1 MEQGQLQT
9 RNSDQEGRGWPGNY
23 EATSL
28 PHSISLAFQHSAY
41 TMNISS
47 AFQSGAEEATQ
58 HGFYS
63 KCVT

>member
-23 EATSL
+23 EATTL
-28 PHSISLAFQHSAY
+28 LHNISLAFHHSAY

-47 AFQSGAEEATQ
+47 AFQSGAEEATK